1 MRLDKL
7 ISHCGY
13 GSRKEVKEILKKENV
28 EVNGKRVKDGK
39 FNVNESS
46 DNVTLN
52 GEVLEYQKY
61 FYYMLHKPEGVISAT
76 EDNLHKTVLDLLTRE
91 DYRDDLFPV
100 GRLDKDTTGL
110 LILTNDG
117 QLSHNLLSPKK
128 HVSKCYHAL
137 IEGIVTKEDV
147 AKFKEGLIISGDEE
161 CMPGYLTI
169 VSVDEEMNQSRIEV
183 VISEG
188 KYHQVKRM
196 FEAVG
201 KKVLTLHRQSMG
213 GLVLDENL
221 SKGSYRK
228 VTAEELELLQ
238 KPKV

>member
-39 FNVNESS
+39 FSVNEVS

-76 EDNLHKTVLDLLTRE
+76 EDNRHKTVLDLLSRE

-117 QLSHNLLSPKK
+117 KLSHNLLSPKK

-137 IEGIVTKEDV
+137 IEGVVTEEDV
-147 AKFKEGLIISGDEE
+147 AKFKEGLVISGDEE
-161 CMPGYLTI
+161 CLPGYLTI
-169 VSVDEEMNQSRIEV
+169 VSVDEKLKQSRIEV

-201 KKVLTLHRQSMG
+201 KTVMTLHRHSMG
-213 GLVLDENL
+213 GLILDATL

-228 VTAEELELLQ
+228 VTQEELEVLQ
-238 KPKV
+238 KQKL

>member
-39 FNVNESS
+39 FSVNESS

-76 EDNLHKTVLDLLTRE
+76 EDNRHKTVLDLLTRE
-91 DYRDDLFPV
+91 DYREDLFPV

-117 QLSHNLLSPKK
+117 KLSHNLLSPKK

-137 IEGIVTKEDV
+137 IEGVVTEEDV
-147 AKFKEGLIISGDEE
+147 VRFKEGLIISGDEE
-161 CMPGYLTI
+161 CLPGYLTI
-169 VSVDEEMNQSRIEV
+169 VSVDEEMKQSRIEV

-196 FEAVG
+196 FEAVD
-201 KKVLTLHRQSMG
+201 KTVLTLHRHSMG
-213 GLVLDENL
+213 GLVLDDSL
-221 SKGSYRK
+221 ARGSYRN
-228 VTAEELELLQ
+228 VSMEELELLQ